1 MQGFP
6 CCRVF
11 LWLQRTGCA
20 FRRLLLSCSQAP
32 EHRLSSCDSGASLPL
47 SMCYLPGSGI
57 QPTSPAVAARSL
69 TEPPGKSGPSVVYP
83 GDRAASWELSLTAD
97 PQQPGT
103 AADCLSLVQRKI
115 KIQSSVSTRY
125 LSLLHH
131 FKTKKPE
138 KSYCPALG
146 TICTLIG
153 EKIKLYAKTYIWDL
167 KLKSQ

>member
-32 EHRLSSCDSGASLPL
+32 EHRLRSCDSGASLPL

-69 TEPPGKSGPSVVYP
+69 TEPPGKSGPSVVYS
-83 GDRAASWELSLTAD
+83 GDRAAGWELSLTAD